1 MHNIAAAHDLR
12 IAIHTMLASA
22 QMIAIEAGDRSPRI
36 CDYVGILEENVQNA
50 TRLLNHMLEDS
61 RAMDCTLTCAPGDA
75 IALLQKVVRQFQPAA
90 RQTSID
96 LAFETAS
103 PSICF
108 SFDADKLE
116 RIAANLLSNA
126 LRHACH
132 RVVLRARAFGDRF
145 ELEVADDGAGF
156 SQDPLSLSPHS
167 ETHGFGL
174 REVQHFTTLHGGTLC
189 AGRNDGHTIFWVTL
203 PLRRNMQDKSEEN
216 AFL

>member
-36 CDYVGILEENVQNA
+36 CEYAGILEENVQNA

-90 RQTSID
+90 RQAGIE

-108 SFDADKLE
+108 SF
-116 RIAANLLSNA
+116 
-126 LRHACH
+126 
-132 RVVLRARAFGDRF
+132 
-145 ELEVADDGAGF
+145 F
-156 SQDPLSLSPHS
+156 S
-167 ETHGFGL
+167 
-174 REVQHFTTLHGGTLC
+174 
-189 AGRNDGHTIFWVTL
+189 L
-203 PLRRNMQDKSEEN
+203 P
-216 AFL
+216 

>member
-61 RAMDCTLTCAPGDA
+61 RAMDCTLSCAPGDA

-90 RQTSID
+90 RQTSIE

-156 SQDPLSLSPHS
+156 SQDPPSLSPHS
-167 ETHGFGL
+167 ETHGLGL
-174 REVQHFTTLHGGTLC
+174 REARHFARLHGGMLRVSRMEGC
-189 AGRNDGHTIFWVTL
+189 TIFRAAL
-203 PLRRNMQDKSEEN
+203 PLHGNMQDGPEEN
-216 AFL
+216 AIP

>member
-61 RAMDCTLTCAPGDA
+61 RAMDCTLSCAPGDA

-90 RQTSID
+90 RQTSIE

-156 SQDPLSLSPHS
+156 SQDPPSLSPHS

-174 REVQHFTTLHGGTLC
+174 REVQHFPTLHGGTLR
-189 AGRNDGHTIFWVTL
+189 AGRNDGRTIFWVTF
-203 PLRRNMQDKSEEN
+203 PLRGNMQDKSEEN

>member
-1 MHNIAAAHDLR
+1 MLNTAAAHDLR
-12 IAIHTMLASA
+12 IAIHTMLACA
-22 QMIAIEAGDRSPRI
+22 QMIAMEAGGSSPHI
-36 CDYVGILEENVQNA
+36 CEYVEILEENAQNA
-50 TRLLNHMLEDS
+50 THLLNDMLENS
-61 RAMDCTLTCAPGDA
+61 RAMDYALTRVPGDA
-75 IALLQKVVRQFQPAA
+75 IALLEKIVRQFTPAA
-90 RQTSID
+90 RQAGIE
-96 LAFETAS
+96 LAFKNTS
-103 PSICF
+103 PSIRF

-167 ETHGFGL
+167 KTHGFGL
-174 REVQHFTTLHGGTLC
+174 REVQHFTTLHGGTLR